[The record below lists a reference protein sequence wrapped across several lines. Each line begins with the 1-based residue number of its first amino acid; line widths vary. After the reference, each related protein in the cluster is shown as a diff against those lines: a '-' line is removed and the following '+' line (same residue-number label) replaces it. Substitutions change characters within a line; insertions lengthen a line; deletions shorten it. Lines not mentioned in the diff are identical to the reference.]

1 MFFNN
6 VYITAE
12 GYDLLGT
19 ATAGSNAKI
28 TWKNAITS
36 SVDIRNWTLS
46 EKNAATA
53 DDFPI
58 SEHTSS
64 GAVTSAVHNQKDA
77 VVDDQTIKVDVVTVT
92 VNMNNKQYNGIAN
105 TLCIFAR
112 LEGDD
117 TDKLVV
123 IASADNPDTVHPLPE
138 PYNALLDLYIELSGT
153 AVSEVSADQSWYAT
167 ASSFTNLAN
176 RVVTTRSDSLPPTGE
191 NQVIYGEKT
200 FKDDMYTSNVLPSG
214 NFSVDLG
221 DTEHNYR
228 SVSARTVNQF
238 ALRCVTTDS
247 QAAKLVV
254 SAAAHNFS
262 EPKTGD
268 RVLIKFTSGN
278 SSATPTIKINNGKT
292 YTINGLRTNLEE
304 DSVVP
309 MTFNGSSWDVDGVS
323 SVANQVAMS
332 INTEESDYSV
342 VFTDVAVRQL
352 ADTPY
357 NRKLYINSAIA
368 ADSDSSLKYNPS
380 TNTLS
385 ATNLKCDNLEVGGDF
400 NLNYSAVC
408 DLANLMGV
416 KLKYIY
422 IYQATA
428 IGGSELTFSTDDEVK
443 FGMGGNKFNDRVNSS
458 NYTISLTTPPRIM
471 YATGTYI
478 ITKVISKGATSSV
491 ADALINITTGGGD
504 TYTDC
509 ADPNYGT
516 PCVCLAIKVS

>member
-153 AVSEVSADQSWYAT
+153 AVSEVSANSSWYAT

-176 RVVTTRSDSLPPTGE
+176 RVVTTHSENSTSTGE
-191 NQVIYGEKT
+191 DQVIYGVKT
-200 FKDDMYTSNVLPSG
+200 FKNNVHTSNVTPLS
-214 NFSVDLG
+214 NLDADLG
-221 DTEHNYR
+221 DTAHRYKSVFAR
-228 SVSARTVNQF
+228 SINQSVIECSTE
-238 ALRCVTTDS
+238 AN
-247 QAAKLVV
+247 ANGKLIT
-254 SAAAHNFS
+254 SRIAFTPIS
-262 EPKTGD
+262 GD
-268 RVLIKFTSGN
+268 RILVKFNNGN
-278 SSATPTIKINNGKT
+278 SASAPTISINLGEV
-292 YTINGLRTNLEE
+292 YHINGLRTDLPENA
-304 DSVVP
+304 VVP

-323 SVANQVAMS
+323 SVAKQVDVSVKSEAS
-332 INTEESDYSV
+332 EYSL
-342 VFTDVAVRQL
+342 VFTDVATIQL
-352 ADTPY
+352 AGTPR
-357 NRKLYINSAIA
+357 NRELCIDPNT
-368 ADSDSSLKYNPS
+368 DVNLKYNPG

-385 ATNLKCDNLEVGGDF
+385 TSNLKCDNLEVGGDF

-428 IGGSELTFSTDDEVK
+428 VGGSELTFSTDDEVE
-443 FGMGGNKFNDRVNSS
+443 FGMGGNKFNDRVTSS

-478 ITKVISKGATSSV
+478 ITKVISKGTTSSV
-491 ADALINITTGGGD
+491 ADALINITTGDD

-509 ADPNYGT
+509 ANPNYGT